1 MRPAARI
8 SGSDQRPSLPSA
20 GSRQGPELRGSGRA
34 VGWGGPGLT
43 DGVDGL
49 AEGQKEAQPA
59 VEQRQGHCQQGLQR
73 FLYPSHPGARRVREL
88 LEEIVLPER
97 EDRHQGGPGGAEA
110 RLITRPG
117 RAELFPRRAVRG
129 TPATDSFLTRVPA
142 PTLQI
147 LSDFGSASSALRA
160 LPPAPLGALP
170 RPGQPPGRPQVGT
183 TDRRR
188 WPC

>member
-34 VGWGGPGLT
+34 VGWGRPRLT

-49 AEGQKEAQPA
+49 AEGQEEAQPA

-97 EDRHQGGPGGAEA
+97 EDRH
-110 RLITRPG
+110 
-117 RAELFPRRAVRG
+117 
-129 TPATDSFLTRVPA
+129 
-142 PTLQI
+142 
-147 LSDFGSASSALRA
+147 
-160 LPPAPLGALP
+160 
-170 RPGQPPGRPQVGT
+170 
-183 TDRRR
+183 
-188 WPC
+188 